1 MWDCHYL
8 ENTEYKKQVGGSK
21 LWNRENWGERKEK
34 ERVKDRREGQGG
46 EEEREGMGNEYLN
59 SNKNS
64 VQNWVCYLSTDGGEG
79 IIIHQYYKN
88 EGGF

>member
-1 MWDCHYL
+1 M
-8 ENTEYKKQVGGSK
+8 
-21 LWNRENWGERKEK
+21 WNRENWGERKEK

-64 VQNWVCYLSTDGGEG
+64 VQN
-79 IIIHQYYKN
+79 
-88 EGGF
+88 